1 MVNATDIPFAVA
13 GKDIILM
20 DDVLYT
26 GRTIRAALDALFDHG
41 RPARV
46 QLLVLIDRGHR
57 ELPIEAQLRRPHGA
71 DHRQRNHRSE
81 VSGNRRHGKGAAGGE
96 GRRREPEMRCGRPA
110 GHRNLTRDEIQ
121 AILDRARDFQ
131 PRGDHSF
138 RKLDLLRGRMVVNLF
153 FEASTRTRT
162 SFEIAAK
169 RLGADAVSITAQ
181 ASSVSKGESLVDTLN
196 TLAAM
201 RPDAI
206 IMRHAA
212 SGAPHFLQRH
222 LETPIINAGDGTHE
236 HPTQALLDARTI
248 LDRGAALEGL
258 RVAIIG
264 DIAHSR
270 VARSNV
276 YLLSKFGAEIVLCG
290 PASLLPRELEQIAPG
305 VTLTTDMNEAIRDA
319 DVIMMLRVQLERQH
333 EAAFPASEYFQF
345 YGLRLEHLRLAK
357 PDVIVMHPGPINRGR
372 EISSEVADSQ
382 RSVILNQVE
391 NGIAV
396 RMAVLERVL
405 TGRDHAGAAH

>member
-1 MVNATDIPFAVA
+1 MPGLLGIEP
-13 GKDIILM
+13 LE
-20 DDVLYT
+20 
-26 GRTIRAALDALFDHG
+26 RA
-41 RPARV
+41 
-46 QLLVLIDRGHR
+46 
-57 ELPIEAQLRRPHGA
+57 EIE
-71 DHRQRNHRSE
+71 
-81 VSGNRRHGKGAAGGE
+81 
-96 GRRREPEMRCGRPA
+96 
-110 GHRNLTRDEIQ
+110 

-131 PRGDHSF
+131 PLQNQSF
-138 RKLDLLRGRMVVNLF
+138 KRLDTLRGRMVVNLF

-169 RLGADAVSITAQ
+169 RLGADAISITAT
-181 ASSVSKGESLVDTLN
+181 ASSASKGESLVDTLN
-196 TLAAM
+196 TLGAM

-212 SGAPHFLQRH
+212 SGAPQFLARH
-222 LETPIINAGDGTHE
+222 LPTPIINAGDGTHE

-248 LDRGAALEGL
+248 LDRRATLEGL

-270 VARSNV
+270 VARSNI
-276 YLLSKFGAEIVLCG
+276 YLLSKFGANIVACG
-290 PASLLPRELEQIAPG
+290 PASLLPPELGRIAPG
-305 VTLTTDMNEAIRDA
+305 VTLTNDMREAIRDA

-333 EAAFPASEYFQF
+333 EPSFPAGEYFSF
-345 YGLRLEHLRLAK
+345 YGLRLEHIGLAK

-391 NGIAV
+391 NGVAV
-396 RMAVLERVL
+396 RMAVLERIL
-405 TGRDHAGAAH
+405 AA

>member
-1 MVNATDIPFAVA
+1 VPE
-13 GKDIILM
+13 G
-20 DDVLYT
+20 
-26 GRTIRAALDALFDHG
+26 
-41 RPARV
+41 
-46 QLLVLIDRGHR
+46 LLG
-57 ELPIEAQLRRPHGA
+57 IE
-71 DHRQRNHRSE
+71 
-81 VSGNRRHGKGAAGGE
+81 
-96 GRRREPEMRCGRPA
+96 
-110 GHRNLTRDEIQ
+110 NLTREEVQ
-121 AILDRARDFQ
+121 EILDRARDFQ
-131 PRGDHSF
+131 PRDQG
-138 RKLDLLRGRMVVNLF
+138 KLDLLRGRMVVNLF

-169 RLGADAVSITAQ
+169 RLGADAISITAQ

-212 SGAPHFLQRH
+212 SGAPHFLQRY
-222 LETPIINAGDGTHE
+222 LDTPIINAGDGTHE

-248 LDRGAALEGL
+248 LDRGATLEGL

-276 YLLSKFGAEIVLCG
+276 YLLSKFGARIVLCG
-290 PASLLPRELEQIAPG
+290 PASLLPAELKQIAPG
-305 VTLTTDMNEAIRDA
+305 ITLTTNMREAICQA

-345 YGLRLEHLRLAK
+345 YGLRLEHLELAR
-357 PDVIVMHPGPINRGR
+357 PNVIVMHPGPINRGR

-382 RSVILNQVE
+382 RSVILSQVE

-396 RMAVLERVL
+396 RMAVLERVMSNGQRRARI
-405 TGRDHAGAAH
+405 GR

>member
-1 MVNATDIPFAVA
+1 MK
-13 GKDIILM
+13 G
-20 DDVLYT
+20 
-26 GRTIRAALDALFDHG
+26 
-41 RPARV
+41 
-46 QLLVLIDRGHR
+46 LLG
-57 ELPIEAQLRRPHGA
+57 IE
-71 DHRQRNHRSE
+71 E
-81 VSGNRRHGKGAAGGE
+81 
-96 GRRREPEMRCGRPA
+96 
-110 GHRNLTRDEIQ
+110 LTREEAQ

-131 PRGDHSF
+131 TPLGERPRRF
-138 RKLDLLRGRMVVNLF
+138 ELLKGRMVVNLF

-162 SFEIAAK
+162 SFELAAK
-169 RLGADAVSITAQ
+169 RLSADAVSITAQ

-196 TLAAM
+196 TLGAM

-222 LETPIINAGDGTHE
+222 LGIPIINAGDGTHE

-248 LDRGAALEGL
+248 LDRGKNLGKL

-276 YLLSKFGAEIVLCG
+276 YLLSKYGADIVLCG
-290 PASLLPRELEQIAPG
+290 PASLLPQELRLLAPG

-319 DVIMMLRVQLERQH
+319 DVVMMLRVQLERQH
-333 EAAFPASEYFQF
+333 EAAFPAGEYFSF
-345 YGLRLEHLRLAK
+345 YGLRPEHMKLAK
-357 PDVIVMHPGPINRGR
+357 PDAIVMHPGPINRGR

-382 RSVILNQVE
+382 RSAILNQVE
-391 NGIAV
+391 NGISV

-405 TGRDHAGAAH
+405 NG

>member
-1 MVNATDIPFAVA
+1 MPSGLLGIEP
-13 GKDIILM
+13 LE
-20 DDVLYT
+20 
-26 GRTIRAALDALFDHG
+26 
-41 RPARV
+41 RP
-46 QLLVLIDRGHR
+46 
-57 ELPIEAQLRRPHGA
+57 EIE
-71 DHRQRNHRSE
+71 
-81 VSGNRRHGKGAAGGE
+81 
-96 GRRREPEMRCGRPA
+96 
-110 GHRNLTRDEIQ
+110 

-131 PRGDHSF
+131 PLEDHRF
-138 RKLDLLRGRMVVNLF
+138 KRLDVLRGRMVVNLF

-169 RLGADAVSITAQ
+169 RLGADAISITASG
-181 ASSVSKGESLVDTLN
+181 SSVSKGESLVDTLN
-196 TLAAM
+196 TLGAM

-212 SGAPHFLQRH
+212 SGAPHFLARH
-222 LETPIINAGDGTHE
+222 LPTPIINAGDGTHE

-248 LDRGAALEGL
+248 LDRRPTLEGL

-270 VARSNV
+270 VARSNIH
-276 YLLSKFGAEIVLCG
+276 LLSKFGAEVVLCG
-290 PASLLPRELEQIAPG
+290 PAPLLPQEFAQIAPG
-305 VTLTTDMNEAIRDA
+305 VTLATDMREAIRDA

-345 YGLRLEHLRLAK
+345 YGLRLEHIELAK
-357 PDVIVMHPGPINRGR
+357 PDVMVMHPGPINRGR

-391 NGIAV
+391 NGVAV

-405 TGRDHAGAAH
+405 SN

>member
-1 MVNATDIPFAVA
+1 MPQ
-13 GKDIILM
+13 G
-20 DDVLYT
+20 
-26 GRTIRAALDALFDHG
+26 
-41 RPARV
+41 
-46 QLLVLIDRGHR
+46 LLGIEHLSR
-57 ELPIEAQLRRPHGA
+57 E
-71 DHRQRNHRSE
+71 
-81 VSGNRRHGKGAAGGE
+81 
-96 GRRREPEMRCGRPA
+96 
-110 GHRNLTRDEIQ
+110 EIQ
-121 AILDRARDFQ
+121 PILDRARDFQ
-131 PRGDHSF
+131 FRGDTSF
-138 RKLDLLRGRMVVNLF
+138 RKLDLLRGKMVVNLF

-162 SFEIAAK
+162 SFEIAAR

-201 RPDAI
+201 HPDAI
-206 IMRHAA
+206 VMRHAA

-248 LDRGAALEGL
+248 LDRGKSLENL

-270 VARSNV
+270 VARSDV
-276 YLLSKFGAEIVLCG
+276 YLLSRYGAEIVLCG
-290 PASLLPRELEQIAPG
+290 PASLLPRELARIAPG
-305 VTLTTDMNEAIRDA
+305 VILTNSMDEAIRDA

-333 EAAFPASEYFQF
+333 EAAFPANEYFQF

-391 NGIAV
+391 NGVAV

-405 TGRDHAGAAH
+405 ASATNNAGVTHDAAH

>member
-1 MVNATDIPFAVA
+1 MHA
-13 GKDIILM
+13 G
-20 DDVLYT
+20 
-26 GRTIRAALDALFDHG
+26 
-41 RPARV
+41 
-46 QLLVLIDRGHR
+46 LLG
-57 ELPIEAQLRRPHGA
+57 IEG
-71 DHRQRNHRSE
+71 
-81 VSGNRRHGKGAAGGE
+81 
-96 GRRREPEMRCGRPA
+96 
-110 GHRNLTRDEIQ
+110 LTREEIQ
-121 AILDRARDFQ
+121 VILDRARDFQ
-131 PRGDHSF
+131 PKPNQGF
-138 RKLDLLRGRMVVNLF
+138 RKFDLLRGRMVVNLF

-169 RLGADAVSITAQ
+169 CLGADSVSITAQ

-206 IMRHAA
+206 VMRHAA

-222 LETPIINAGDGTHE
+222 METSIINAGDGTHE

-248 LDRGAALEGL
+248 LDRGTSLEGL

-270 VARSNV
+270 VARSNA
-276 YLLSKFGAEIVLCG
+276 YLLSKYGADIVLCG
-290 PASLLPRELEQIAPG
+290 PASLLPPELKQIAPG
-305 VTLTTDMNEAIRDA
+305 VTLTTRMKEAIRDA

-382 RSVILNQVE
+382 KSVILNQVE
-391 NGIAV
+391 NGIAI

-405 TGRDHAGAAH
+405 SGVAVN

>member
-1 MVNATDIPFAVA
+1 VK
-13 GKDIILM
+13 G
-20 DDVLYT
+20 
-26 GRTIRAALDALFDHG
+26 
-41 RPARV
+41 
-46 QLLVLIDRGHR
+46 LLGLED
-57 ELPIEAQLRRPHGA
+57 
-71 DHRQRNHRSE
+71 
-81 VSGNRRHGKGAAGGE
+81 
-96 GRRREPEMRCGRPA
+96 
-110 GHRNLTRDEIQ
+110 LTRAEVQ

-131 PRGDHSF
+131 PREP
-138 RKLDLLRGRMVVNLF
+138 RKLDLLRGRMIVNLF

-169 RLGADAVSITAQ
+169 RLGADTISITAQ
-181 ASSVSKGESLVDTLN
+181 GSSVSKGESLVDTLN

-206 IMRHAA
+206 VMRHAA
-212 SGAPHFLQRH
+212 SGAPHFLARY
-222 LETPIINAGDGTHE
+222 LETPIVNAGDGTHE

-248 LDRGAALEGL
+248 LDRGTPLEGS

-276 YLLSKFGAEIVLCG
+276 HLLSKFGAQIVLCG
-290 PASLLPRELEQIAPG
+290 PASLLPVELKQIATG
-305 VTLTTDMNEAIRDA
+305 VELTTDMREAITGA

-333 EAAFPASEYFQF
+333 EAAFPAAEYFGF
-345 YGLRLEHLRLAK
+345 YGLRPEHIELAK
-357 PDVIVMHPGPINRGR
+357 PNVIVMHPGPINRGR

-405 TGRDHAGAAH
+405 SGARN

>member
-1 MVNATDIPFAVA
+1 MK
-13 GKDIILM
+13 G
-20 DDVLYT
+20 
-26 GRTIRAALDALFDHG
+26 
-41 RPARV
+41 
-46 QLLVLIDRGHR
+46 LLG
-57 ELPIEAQLRRPHGA
+57 IE
-71 DHRQRNHRSE
+71 
-81 VSGNRRHGKGAAGGE
+81 
-96 GRRREPEMRCGRPA
+96 
-110 GHRNLTRDEIQ
+110 NLTRDEAQ

-131 PRGDHSF
+131 TPLGERPRRF
-138 RKLDLLRGRMVVNLF
+138 ELLKGRMVVNLF

-162 SFEIAAK
+162 SFELAAK
-169 RLGADAVSITAQ
+169 RLSADAVSITAQ

-196 TLAAM
+196 TLGAM

-212 SGAPHFLQRH
+212 SGAPHFLERH
-222 LETPIINAGDGTHE
+222 LGIPIINAGDGTHE

-248 LDRGAALEGL
+248 LDRGKSLEKL

-276 YLLSKFGAEIVLCG
+276 YLLSKYGAEIVLCG
-290 PASLLPRELEQIAPG
+290 PASLLPQELRLLAPG

-319 DVIMMLRVQLERQH
+319 DVVMMLRVQLERQH
-333 EAAFPASEYFQF
+333 EAAFPAGEYFSF
-345 YGLRLEHLRLAK
+345 YGLRPEHMKLAK
-357 PDVIVMHPGPINRGR
+357 PDAIVMHPGPINRGR

-382 RSVILNQVE
+382 RSAILNQVE
-391 NGIAV
+391 NGISV

-405 TGRDHAGAAH
+405 NG

>member
-1 MVNATDIPFAVA
+1 M
-13 GKDIILM
+13 
-20 DDVLYT
+20 T
-26 GRTIRAALDALFDHG
+26 GRGSRGLLDIENL
-41 RPARV
+41 P
-46 QLLVLIDRGHR
+46 R
-57 ELPIEAQLRRPHGA
+57 E
-71 DHRQRNHRSE
+71 
-81 VSGNRRHGKGAAGGE
+81 
-96 GRRREPEMRCGRPA
+96 
-110 GHRNLTRDEIQ
+110 EIQ
-121 AILDRARDFQ
+121 AILERSRDFQ
-131 PRGDHSF
+131 SRPHQPPPRF
-138 RKLDLLRGRMVVNLF
+138 DLLRGRLLVNLF

-169 RLGADAVSITAQ
+169 RLGADSVSITAQ

-196 TLAAM
+196 TLGAM
-201 RPDAI
+201 HPDAI
-206 IMRHAA
+206 VMRHAA

-222 LETPIINAGDGTHE
+222 LEIPIVNAGDGTHE

-248 LDRGAALEGL
+248 LDRGPRLEKL

-276 YLLSKFGAEIVLCG
+276 HLLSKYGADIVLCG
-290 PASLLPRELEQIAPG
+290 PAPLLPRELAHIAPG
-305 VTLTTDMNEAIRDA
+305 VTLTNDMNLAIQDA

-333 EAAFPASEYFQF
+333 EASFPAGEYFQF
-345 YGLRLEHLRLAK
+345 YGLRLEHLKLAK
-357 PDVIVMHPGPINRGR
+357 PEVIVMHPGPINRGR

-382 RSVILNQVE
+382 RSAILNQVE

-405 TGRDHAGAAH
+405 LGGSL